1 MALPARECKSAPV
14 FVTGF
19 AGWPLRRRATTMA
32 APDPAPLSGRALLA
46 SLATLPRLGSSTRSR
61 PGGQDWSG
69 APPSNPAPPVAV
81 GPGTSLGGGRLPSAC
96 RLKCWW
102 TRPYPSVDGR
112 VARRH
117 RGVPRDD
124 PRDRGGGHPADPGP
138 AGRAPRHLGAGR
150 LRDRE
155 PPRRA
160 GLRRA
165 PRRPDAAAHRQ
176 GARAGGLDR
185 APTPARRAPAHRRDR
200 PRMGEGPPGGRP
212 LGARDLGR
220 RRGEA
225 G

>member
-138 AGRAPRHLGAGR
+138 AGRAPRHLGAG
-150 LRDRE
+150 
-155 PPRRA
+155 
-160 GLRRA
+160 
-165 PRRPDAAAHRQ
+165 
-176 GARAGGLDR
+176 GLDR

-200 PRMGEGPPGGRP
+200 PLMGEGPPGGRP

-220 RRGEA
+220 RR
-225 G
+225 